1 MTSPGSYF
9 WIIEMALEMDTC
21 IEHQQSWNDLLRK
34 ERINDGYNECTVLPR
49 LEHLPRLVR
58 PPNGTNKNSALC

>member
-1 MTSPGSYF
+1 
-9 WIIEMALEMDTC
+9 MALEMATC
-21 IEHQQSWNDLLRK
+21 IENQQSWNDLLRKMK

-58 PPNGTNKNSALC
+58 PPEWYYQE